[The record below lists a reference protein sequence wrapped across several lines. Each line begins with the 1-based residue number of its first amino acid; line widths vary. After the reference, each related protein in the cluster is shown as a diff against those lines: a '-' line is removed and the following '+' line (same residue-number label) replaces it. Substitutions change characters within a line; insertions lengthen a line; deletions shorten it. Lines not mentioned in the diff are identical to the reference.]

1 MKAATTGEI
10 TRARVIR
17 EATTLI
23 NKQGFNN
30 TTINDIINFTGV
42 KKGNLYYHFP
52 SKEALGEAILD
63 EIRLESA
70 SFLEKVLQGRSSME
84 KISNYLDAV
93 FDKHKDK
100 NFVGGCLIGNTAIEM
115 GDNNLAFAGKIT
127 QIFAHWKRYLA
138 PILSEAKVAGELKLN
153 MEPDILAN
161 HIVAVVEGGIMM
173 AKASKDETDL
183 KNCLDSLR
191 LILGLEVKD

>member
-1 MKAATTGEI
+1 MMKTATKGEI

-23 NKQGFNN
+23 NKKGFNS
-30 TTINDIINFTGV
+30 TSISDIINFTGV
-42 KKGNLYYHFP
+42 KKGNLYFHFP

-63 EIRLESA
+63 ETRAESV
-70 SFLEKVLQGRSSME
+70 SFLEKELKGRTPME

-93 FDKHKDK
+93 FEKHKNK
-100 NFVGGCLIGNTAIEM
+100 NFIGGCLIGNTAIEM
-115 GDNNLAFAGKIT
+115 GDNNPAFSGKIT
-127 QIFAHWKRYLA
+127 EIFAHWKRSISQ
-138 PILSEAKVAGELKLN
+138 ILSEAKAAGELKTN

-161 HIVAVVEGGIMM
+161 HMVAVIEGGIMM
-173 AKASKDETDL
+173 AKASKDENDL

-191 LILGLEVKD
+191 SILGVKD